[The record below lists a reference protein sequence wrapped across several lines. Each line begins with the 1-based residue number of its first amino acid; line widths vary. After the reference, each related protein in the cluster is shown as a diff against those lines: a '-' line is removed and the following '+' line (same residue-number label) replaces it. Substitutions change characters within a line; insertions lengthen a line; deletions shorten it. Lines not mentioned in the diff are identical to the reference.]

1 MPVYICRTGE
11 TAHQSPF
18 AMGAL
23 NQELKQ
29 SSDRLKEAQF
39 TISLNF
45 FIGRQRTVLLAGF
58 ALKTQGSFVNGLT
71 PFLAARAGFFLSFM
85 LRTPPSLNLPFFF
98 NSAAARATY
107 AVMTPFTT
115 FALMP
120 APSAMLVKAWLAVK
134 PDAPAFFMAFIAGA
148 MVPTTKCKDGNCW

>member
-29 SSDRLKEAQF
+29 CSDRLKQAQF

-58 ALKTQGSFVNGLT
+58 ALKTQGSLVNGLT
-71 PFLAARAGFFLSFM
+71 PFLAAVAGFFLSFM
-85 LRTPPSLNLPFFF
+85 LRTPKKFEL
-98 NSAAARATY
+98 AT
-107 AVMTPFTT
+107 
-115 FALMP
+115 L
-120 APSAMLVKAWLAVK
+120 LQL
-134 PDAPAFFMAFIAGA
+134 
-148 MVPTTKCKDGNCW
+148 C